1 MSFSRCVCDVFIVM
15 QLIGACKSFVNHA
28 KCFTLRA
35 MEQEKRPRGRPPVPP
50 DEKLEQRSIRLT
62 AAQWA
67 KIEAAGGME
76 WLRRLI
82 DRAKLK

>member
-1 MSFSRCVCDVFIVM
+1 MDD
-15 QLIGACKSFVNHA
+15 A
-28 KCFTLRA
+28 KKP
-35 MEQEKRPRGRPPVPP
+35 MGRPPKPA

-76 WLRRLI
+76 WLRKLI